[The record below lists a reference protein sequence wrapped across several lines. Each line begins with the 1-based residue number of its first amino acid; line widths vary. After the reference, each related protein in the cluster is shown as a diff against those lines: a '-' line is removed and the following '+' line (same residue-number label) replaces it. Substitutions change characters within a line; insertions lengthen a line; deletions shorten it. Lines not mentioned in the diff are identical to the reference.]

1 MENVETNKHAVTL
14 KEYGKNIQRLAN
26 HIVGIE
32 DRDKRTQSAFALV
45 ELVKQLNPHM
55 KTENDQKIWDDIHIM
70 SGFALD
76 VDGPYPKPEE
86 DLLFKKPQRVGYPK
100 GEIKFKHYGRNI
112 EKLIEKAVEIEDDED
127 LHEILEQRISLDY
140 EDIWDEIAF
149 SLSIAYTDAQ
159 GSADYNEAFEQL
171 TDHIAYQL
179 GMDLDK
185 GIKWD
190 GNYMVVPLE
199 RGHEPSGDKSDV
211 KYELSQVMDIDYLQA
226 DYEEP
231 EYETY
236 HQPRYGF
243 QGTIDEEHLNEL
255 IRERLYL

>member
-32 DRDKRTQSAFALV
+32 DREKRTQSAFALV

-112 EKLIEKAVEIEDDED
+112 EKLIEKAVEIEDDEEQETAIIYIGQLMRSFHSTWNRD
-127 LHEILEQRISLDY
+127 NFDDAIIIDDIKTLSKGKLHI
-140 EDIWDEIAF
+140 
-149 SLSIAYTDAQ
+149 
-159 GSADYNEAFEQL
+159 
-171 TDHIAYQL
+171 
-179 GMDLDK
+179 DLDK
-185 GIKWD
+185 VREMGLFETNTRRDFKL
-190 GNYMVVPLE
+190 PSESE
-199 RGHEPSGDKSDV
+199 RSSSGGGRKKFNGGDRRRNGGHSK
-211 KYELSQVMDIDYLQA
+211 K
-226 DYEEP
+226 
-231 EYETY
+231 
-236 HQPRYGF
+236 R
-243 QGTIDEEHLNEL
+243 
-255 IRERLYL
+255 R